1 MSKEIEKDKLF
12 KTEGDKELRTLEEEL
27 EKLEEEKE
35 KNLEEMD
42 EEEADPFDEVL
53 PEVLRIDQEDDMISP
68 DEIEKTLYT
77 SEEQRLMQE
86 EKEGSDSERT
96 WDFNRDPIKVMPDY
110 DKGVLTI
117 EKHTDFKPEDYKE
130 EIAWHELQYAYY
142 SKTPLSGVLSG
153 IEPTKE
159 GFIAVLYYKSHR
171 VLIPVKEMNLKIAD
185 DNPDIPLA
193 IRLVR
198 VINSM
203 IGAEIDFIVMGLV
216 DEMKSAIGSRA
227 KAMEF
232 KRRRYYFPNNVGFVH
247 IEVGRIVE
255 GRVMAVGDKMIRL
268 EAFGAECVVH
278 AKNLGWEWVSDAR
291 THYSIG
297 DRVQAT
303 ITSIEADEETGDVS
317 IEVDMRELKRDEAIK
332 ALKNCMI
339 KGSYFGE
346 VTDVHKGGYFINLVN
361 HANAYAHKSMDH
373 KYVGRGDKV
382 LFVVRSLDFE
392 RGLAKG
398 LITRIIRQDL

>member
-12 KTEGDKELRTLEEEL
+12 MTEGDKELHTLEEEL

-35 KNLEEMD
+35 KELEKM
-42 EEEADPFDEVL
+42 EETEADPFDEDL

-77 SEEQRLMQE
+77 PEEQMHMQE
-86 EKEGSDSERT
+86 EKEGSNSEKN
-96 WDFNRDPIKVMPDY
+96 WDFNRDPVKVMPDY

-171 VLIPVKEMNLKIAD
+171 VLIPIKEMNLKIAD

-227 KAMEF
+227 KAMLF
-232 KRRRYYFPNNVGFVH
+232 KRRRYYFPNNVGYVH
-247 IEVGRIVE
+247 IRVGRIVE
-255 GRVMAVGDKMIRL
+255 GRVMAVGHKMIRL

-278 AKNLGWEWVSDAR
+278 AKNLGWEWISDAR

-297 DRVQAT
+297 DRVEAV
-303 ITSIEADEETGDVS
+303 ITSIEANEETGDVT
-317 IEVDMRELKRDEAIK
+317 IEVDMRELKRNEAIK
-332 ALKNCMI
+332 ALKDCMI

-346 VTDVHKGGYFINLVN
+346 VTDVHRGGYFISLAN
-361 HANAYAHKSMDH
+361 HANAYAHKNKDH

-382 LFVVRSLDFE
+382 LFVVRSLDYE